1 MIRTVEFISA
11 SNKTKSDFMN
21 LFLKEINITKIVVS
35 EKEIDYVIRNGN
47 NSYITTYNVRIN
59 KNKIMEENK
68 KIIFFN
74 KLIEDKNNFKIQDY
88 DDRKD
93 IIVLIVKIIL
103 KKLKKTKY
111 NIINISNFELHKKK
125 DDDMAD
131 AFIYNIFVL
140 LKKNKITD
148 FF

>member
-93 IIVLIVKIIL
+93 DF
-103 KKLKKTKY
+103 
-111 NIINISNFELHKKK
+111 S
-125 DDDMAD
+125 DDDNEDNEDEEDNENDDYDNEDEERNFMD
-131 AFIYNIFVL
+131 L
-140 LKKNKITD
+140 CLTLK
-148 FF
+148 